1 MQVEPN
7 VSLPLV
13 YQITDPSDS
22 TVYYIRAVIKDS
34 LTGNTLDTK
43 NLVSAGSGR
52 YTSSFYAPADLSGSG
67 RHIDVTITVYTNSGY
82 TTVSDIYQKH
92 IDKYLIKRPSLG
104 STGGGGYEVDYS
116 KITKIVNESVNSKI
130 EDLKKIKDEN
140 LPLIIEKIDSLE
152 KIVSTPELPKEDKPI
167 DFTPVLAYID
177 LAIKSISDKVDNKEV
192 TKSTDLS
199 PVLDSISS
207 IMNAISDLKNFI
219 DILNSKNSTANQT
232 KEVKDIIE
240 TSISTAI
247 ENALK
252 SINEKYNKINE
263 AKSIIDSIAGSGYAP
278 TPDTGPDKMIS
289 KYIQK

>member
-13 YQITDPSDS
+13 YQITDPSD
-22 TVYYIRAVIKDS
+22 TTTYYIRAVIKDS

-43 NLVSAGSGR
+43 NLASAGSGR
-52 YTSSFYAPADLSGSG
+52 YTSSFYAPSDLSGSG

-82 TTVSDIYQKH
+82 TTVSDVYQKH

-116 KITKIVNESVNSKI
+116 KITKIVNESLSSKI
-130 EDLKKIKDEN
+130 EEIKKIKDEK

-177 LAIKSISDKVDNKEV
+177 LAIKNISDKVDNKEI
-192 TKSTDLS
+192 TKQTDLS
-199 PVLDSISS
+199 PVLDSISTIIS
-207 IMNAISDLKNFI
+207 SISDLKNFI

-232 KEVKDIIE
+232 KEVKNILE

-247 ENALK
+247 ADALK
-252 SINEKYNKINE
+252 SINDKYNKINE